1 MKQMNTYSFK
11 NFQAIKT
18 FGRNIY
24 EGNITLEEADEYQTS
39 LFVEIINFREKT
51 KARSP
56 EKK

>member
-1 MKQMNTYSFK
+1 MNTYSFK